1 MRGSYFFADRFYVG
15 FLFALFVFSGCEYFQ
30 PEERALTYVTATV
43 LNLRDKPTTKSNV
56 VARLKRGQEL
66 VVVEKGDPWLQVQVG
81 DKPVGWVHG
90 NYLGDAAAVRAALQ
104 TDLAHRS
111 STNKPRVRQRPSQTS
126 QRTTASKMSID
137 GMLVGLP
144 DDLPLEEMD
153 LLEGQPRHMG
163 AGAGGQVVVEF
174 WGQEADLQ
182 RSEMMVSTV
191 DVSDA
196 DLRRNADLV
205 RQFVQNAV
213 SQWKRDTDWVVDF
226 LQGLSSKDKGEGGFD
241 TKSKTVRFLFVK
253 PLGVIRVT
261 IEKT

>member
-1 MRGSYFFADRFYVG
+1 M
-15 FLFALFVFSGCEYFQ
+15 
-30 PEERALTYVTATV
+30 
-43 LNLRDKPTTKSNV
+43 
-56 VARLKRGQEL
+56 
-66 VVVEKGDPWLQVQVG
+66 QVQVG
-81 DKPVGWVHG
+81 DKPVGWGHG

-153 LLEGQPRHMG
+153 LLEGQPRYMG

-191 DVSDA
+191 NVSDA

-253 PLGVIRVT
+253 PFHLYL
-261 IEKT
+261 E